1 MLAEVGGQVQQFWGP
16 SSIHHTS
23 ELYQLPELSIQ
34 KDFVLV
40 GGEKK
45 YYKTKLTSAEELVS
59 YASTLIFLCFVFIQK
74 HKKIKKIINVLYNCI
89 QNHVRFIAKKVV
101 RKYIKWKDF
110 FDRGEIKLSSGN
122 ENYFIP
128 ESER

>member
-101 RKYIKWKDF
+101 RKYIK
-110 FDRGEIKLSSGN
+110 
-122 ENYFIP
+122 
-128 ESER
+128 